1 MCDSCS
7 ICLNPVR
14 KTRNTPELK
23 CGHVFHTGCLEEWED
38 RGGDTCPLCRK
49 TLSGAEYRV
58 TLTIENLNTS
68 TSNNYALPVDTIRS
82 IMDRLHL
89 EDDDL
94 AQFSTEINF
103 DVNNL
108 EELREVLGEFG
119 IPDINSLVPNAE

>member
-1 MCDSCS
+1 MCESCS

-14 KTRNTPELK
+14 RTRNTPQLK

-38 RGGDTCPLCRK
+38 RGGETCPLCRK

-58 TLTIENLNTS
+58 KLTIENLNTS
-68 TSNNYALPVDTIRS
+68 TSNTYSLSADIIRS
-82 IMDRLHL
+82 IMESLHL

-94 AQFSTEINF
+94 ARFSTEINF

-108 EELREVLGEFG
+108 DELGEVLSEFG
-119 IPDINSLVPNAE
+119 IPNLDSLVPDAE